1 MEIQQLSRNCSLG
14 LSEDNI
20 EYEDGDKFTYVK
32 SNKKEET
39 NFGLTCG
46 KFKFF
51 ICPVG
56 CSSDD
61 SDFFI
66 KTYFLCEKLG
76 CLPEEGGLLD
86 QDNKIVEAFEI
97 ISSEISRHENDEME
111 KQKRE
116 MKQKSGSHK

>member
-1 MEIQQLSRNCSLG
+1 MG
-14 LSEDNI
+14 LSEDSF

-32 SNKKEET
+32 SHRKEET
-39 NFGLTCG
+39 NFNLTCG
-46 KFKFF
+46 KFRFH

-56 CSSDD
+56 TSSED

-86 QDNKIVEAFEI
+86 QDNRIVEAFEI
-97 ISSEISRHENDEME
+97 ISSEIARHENEELE

-116 MKQKSGSHK
+116 IKQKSGKNQQGLRTPNSR